1 MLIDPRRNPRLASAL
16 RLLAPGTDLRL
27 GINDI
32 IMGHLGALIVIA
44 TRDEISPLISGGIEL
59 NMPFSSQM
67 LYELAK
73 MDGAIVLDAELKH
86 IMSANVHLM
95 PDASLAT
102 SETGTRH
109 RTAERVARQTDA
121 IVVAISQERDTVNI
135 YTGGSR
141 YQLDSITDVL
151 AKATQGLSTLRNHR
165 QQLDRGADDL
175 TMHELRGDVTI
186 DDVLT
191 VLQRAEMAGRMVG
204 EIQRN
209 VDELGLD
216 GRLVAM
222 QLGELSNGVL
232 DERMATIR
240 DYRNAAATS
249 SDEEVLERI
258 ASLTY
263 QDLVGVE
270 ALGLALGH
278 EDSSVANGPLR
289 PRGYRALAH
298 IPNLTDREATQIVAA
313 FPTFDALM
321 RATLRELAA
330 VEGVSQSKAADVQQ
344 GLRRLHD
351 RLLRNA
357 K

>member
-1 MLIDPRRNPRLASAL
+1 MLIDPRRNPRLANAL
-16 RLLAPGTDLRL
+16 RLLAPGTDLRF

-32 IMGHLGALIVIA
+32 IKGHLGALIVIA
-44 TRDEISPLISGGIEL
+44 ARNEISPLISGGIEL
-59 NMPFSSQM
+59 DIPFSSQM

-73 MDGAIVLDAELKH
+73 MDGAIVLDADLKF
-86 IMSANVHLM
+86 IMRANVQLM
-95 PDASLAT
+95 PDASVAT

-109 RTAERVARQTDA
+109 RTAERVARQTGA

-151 AKATQGLSTLRNHR
+151 AKAMQGLSTLRNHR
-165 QQLDRGADDL
+165 AQLDRGADDL

-191 VLQRAEMAGRMVG
+191 VLQRAEMAARMVD

-209 VDELGLD
+209 LDELGLD
-216 GRLVAM
+216 GRLVSM
-222 QLGELSNGVL
+222 QLGELSEGVL

-240 DYRNAAATS
+240 DYRNSETTS
-249 SDEEVLERI
+249 SDEEAIEQI

-263 QDLVGVE
+263 NELVGMHGLGA
-270 ALGLALGH
+270 ALGYA
-278 EDSSVANGPLR
+278 DSAVINGSLR

-298 IPNLTDREATQIVAA
+298 IPNLMDLEATQIVAA

-330 VEGVSQSKAADVQQ
+330 VDGVTQSKAADVQQ

>member
-1 MLIDPRRNPRLASAL
+1 MLIDPRRNPRLANAL

-32 IMGHLGALIVIA
+32 IKGHLGALIVIA
-44 TRDEISPLISGGIEL
+44 ARDEISPLISGGIEL
-59 NMPFSSQM
+59 DVPFSSQM

-86 IMSANVHLM
+86 IMRANVHLM
-95 PDASLAT
+95 PDASVAT

-109 RTAERVARQTDA
+109 RTAERVARQTGA

-165 QQLDRGADDL
+165 AQLDRGADDL

-191 VLQRAEMAGRMVG
+191 VLQRAEMASRMVG

-216 GRLVAM
+216 GRLVSM
-222 QLGELSNGVL
+222 QLGELSDGVL

-240 DYRNAAATS
+240 DYRNQETS
-249 SDEEVLERI
+249 NSDEETLERI
-258 ASLTY
+258 AGLTY
-263 QDLVGVE
+263 NDLVGIH
-270 ALGLALGH
+270 ALGAALGH
-278 EDSSVANGPLR
+278 EDSAVANGSLR

-298 IPNLTDREATQIVAA
+298 IPNLTDHEATQIVAA

-330 VEGVSQSKAADVQQ
+330 IEGVSQSKAADVQQ

>member
-1 MLIDPRRNPRLASAL
+1 
-16 RLLAPGTDLRL
+16 
-27 GINDI
+27 
-32 IMGHLGALIVIA
+32 
-44 TRDEISPLISGGIEL
+44 
-59 NMPFSSQM
+59 
-67 LYELAK
+67 
-73 MDGAIVLDAELKH
+73 
-86 IMSANVHLM
+86 
-95 PDASLAT
+95 
-102 SETGTRH
+102 
-109 RTAERVARQTDA
+109 
-121 IVVAISQERDTVNI
+121 
-135 YTGGSR
+135 
-141 YQLDSITDVL
+141 
-151 AKATQGLSTLRNHR
+151 LRNHR

-216 GRLVAM
+216 GRLVSM
-222 QLGELSNGVL
+222 QLGELSDGVL

-240 DYRNAAATS
+240 DYRNADATS
-249 SDEEVLERI
+249 SDEEVLKSV
-258 ASLTY
+258 ASLAYT
-263 QDLVGVE
+263 DLVGVH
-270 ALGLALGH
+270 AIGMALGH

-298 IPNLTDREATQIVAA
+298 IPNLTDLEATQIVAA